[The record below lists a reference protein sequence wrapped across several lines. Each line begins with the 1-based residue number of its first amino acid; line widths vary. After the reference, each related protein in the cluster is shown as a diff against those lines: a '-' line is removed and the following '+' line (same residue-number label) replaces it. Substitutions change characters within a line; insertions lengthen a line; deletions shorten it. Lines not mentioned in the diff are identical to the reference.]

1 MYSLIKTPKIQLTF
15 TLLAIA
21 LSALIYQFSFPKLS
35 VLVIAPV
42 STILADLIFVKLRG
56 LNFIFPSAA
65 LISGLI
71 IGLLINP
78 TSSWY
83 EVVAVAILAI
93 FIKDF
98 LRIANRHIFN
108 PAGLGLLVGAILF
121 QRPISWWGVS
131 FSPLLILLSP
141 ALVSALNMRRW
152 RIIFSFLTTYSV
164 SVSLTTGLTIQALIT
179 NLLDPPVLFFALV
192 MAPEPITTPH
202 NHTRQIIFG
211 SLVGLVAVLFSL
223 PISTFLP
230 DPLIAAL
237 LLGNILF
244 FYRK

>member
-1 MYSLIKTPKIQLTF
+1 MTPKIQLAL
-15 TLLAIA
+15 TLLLIA
-21 LSALIYQFSFPKLS
+21 AFAFSHQPSVQTLSLFILSISSALF
-35 VLVIAPV
+35 
-42 STILADLIFVKLRG
+42 ADLIFVKIRRI
-56 LNFIFPSAA
+56 NFIFPSAA

-71 IGLLINP
+71 IGLLIDP
-78 TSSWY
+78 ASSWY

-131 FSPLLILLSP
+131 LVPLLILLSP

-179 NLLDPPVLFFALV
+179 NLLDPTVLFFALV

-211 SLVGLVAVLFSL
+211 GLVGLVAVLFSL
-223 PISTFLP
+223 PIFTNLG
-230 DPLIAAL
+230 DPLISAL